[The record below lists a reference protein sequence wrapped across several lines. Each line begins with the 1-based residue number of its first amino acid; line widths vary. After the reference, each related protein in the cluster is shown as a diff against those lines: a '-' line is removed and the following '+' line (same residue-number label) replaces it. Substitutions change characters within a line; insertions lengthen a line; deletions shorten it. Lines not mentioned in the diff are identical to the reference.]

1 MVSSQ
6 PSFMPR
12 FSAAMEGWR
21 IQSWRRLTDSS
32 WRFSISARMASRS
45 PGCACAQRGI
55 ANVAAVAAAAAAAP
69 CRKVRRSD
77 GERVVRAPAL
87 LPASIS
93 AARFFACSFLLLPEL
108 DAFAMAASRSALSM
122 EFETSQLPSYIN
134 AGDYTFRI
142 HSAMMDVEDRRL
154 G

>member
-1 MVSSQ
+1 M
-6 PSFMPR
+6 
-12 FSAAMEGWR
+12 AAMDGWR

-77 GERVVRAPAL
+77 GERVVRTPASL
-87 LPASIS
+87 SASIS

-108 DAFAMAASRSALSM
+108 DAFAMTASLKRTLDGVGNRPTTQLHQRGRVYLSG
-122 EFETSQLPSYIN
+122 LVGN
-134 AGDYTFRI
+134 DGC
-142 HSAMMDVEDRRL
+142 
-154 G
+154 